1 LAKRRQASFLSVPI
15 LARFGYHM
23 RRIRAQIGGRFFRP
37 LMIGVTVLILI
48 SAAVI
53 TFAEKDGS
61 FATFGRSVYWSL
73 LTVLGQGD
81 LSYTEGPA
89 GWAVHWFL
97 AIIGVGLLATVTGA
111 VVGFV
116 IDFLLKEGQG
126 MGAAGYEGHIVVCGW
141 NSTARDLIDEMR
153 LDEYNARIVLIHDT
167 DKNPAGEGVYFIRGD
182 ATNEEDLKRAG
193 IPAAA
198 AAIVC
203 PATPTDDAD
212 MRSILIVLA
221 IETMAPQV
229 RTVVEVNNP
238 RHVPHFRRANVDEV
252 LVTPIL
258 ASHLLA
264 RTAMYPGLS
273 GLVTDMVSGGP
284 AGSELYRVVLPD
296 GYVAGSVD
304 DLSTRMRGNHEA
316 TLLAV
321 ARDASVFLNPRSD
334 FRLQEG
340 DHAIVVAKSLKA
352 LAPLKFAD
360 LVHEVAAVIPSYPSE
375 AGVVVTEKAGD
386 DRASDA
392 AAVGEAGA
400 AMPGDESGAA
410 DFGVDDP
417 SDLVGV
423 TTPPIAAAVPMDDRE
438 PASGGPARGPVADP
452 GPGRDPWYQP

>member
-1 LAKRRQASFLSVPI
+1 LPRRKKRSALSVPI
-15 LARFGYHM
+15 LSRFAYHV
-23 RRIRAQIGGRFFRP
+23 RRIRKQVGGRFFRP
-37 LMIGVTVLILI
+37 LLIGIIVVIAT
-48 SAAVI
+48 SATVI

-61 FATFGRSVYWSL
+61 LATFGRSVYWSL

-97 AIIGVGLLATVTGA
+97 AIVGVGLLATVTGA

-126 MGAAGYEGHIVVCGW
+126 MGASGYEGHIVVCGW
-141 NSTARDLIDEMR
+141 NSTARDLIDELM
-153 LDEYNARIVLIHDT
+153 LDEYNARVVVIHDS
-167 DKNPAGEGVYFIRGD
+167 DKSPAGDGVYFVRGD

-193 IPAAA
+193 ILAAA
-198 AAIVC
+198 AAIIC
-203 PATPTDDAD
+203 PATATDDAD

-284 AGSELYRVVLPD
+284 AGSELYRVVLPAEYLS
-296 GYVAGSVD
+296 GTVD
-304 DLSTRMRGNHEA
+304 DLSARMRAQHQS
-316 TLLAV
+316 TLLAIG
-321 ARDASVFLNPRSD
+321 RDHSVFLNPRSD
-334 FRLQEG
+334 FGLRDG
-340 DHAIVVAKSLKA
+340 DHAVVVSKSLSS
-352 LAPLKFAD
+352 LSPLKFAD
-360 LVHEVAAVIPSYPSE
+360 LVHEIAMPSKPPSLVGVDGDGTSPDDLDSGRASAKPEPAGEQVVSREAIEDLVSGPSAAIGAGDSGPTPEAGVDESE
-375 AGVVVTEKAGD
+375 AGGEEAGVAA
-386 DRASDA
+386 ASDR
-392 AAVGEAGA
+392 
-400 AMPGDESGAA
+400 P
-410 DFGVDDP
+410 
-417 SDLVGV
+417 
-423 TTPPIAAAVPMDDRE
+423 E
-438 PASGGPARGPVADP
+438 PA
-452 GPGRDPWYQP
+452 RDPWAHP